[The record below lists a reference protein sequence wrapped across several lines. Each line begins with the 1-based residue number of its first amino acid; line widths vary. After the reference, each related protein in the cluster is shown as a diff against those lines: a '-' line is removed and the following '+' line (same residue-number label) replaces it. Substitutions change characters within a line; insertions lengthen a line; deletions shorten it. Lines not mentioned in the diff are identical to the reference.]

1 MTKLADDP
9 LAFNVKAEALRLL
22 AIIIAARPH
31 PFDQEGFARIADR
44 VWVERTSDDCVG
56 RDVYFQFI
64 FDPFDGV
71 EKGTLK
77 TLTLR
82 APMEADFAEGCELVT
97 TDQEDLFWWSI
108 WLADFRCSMMLN
120 NNDADQSKWYID
132 K

>member
-120 NNDADQSKWYID
+120 NNDADQSKW
-132 K
+132 